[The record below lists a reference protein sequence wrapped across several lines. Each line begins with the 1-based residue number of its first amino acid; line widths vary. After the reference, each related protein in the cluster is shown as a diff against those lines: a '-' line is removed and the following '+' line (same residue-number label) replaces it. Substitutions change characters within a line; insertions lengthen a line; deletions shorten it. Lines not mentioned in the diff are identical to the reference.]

1 MRLKKCLLISALAF
15 FSLQQGRS
23 QTYLKVL
30 GTVQDAGAPHM
41 GCEKSCCVDLFSEPQ
56 ANLLVSSLGLVD
68 GNQTYVFD
76 ATPDFPAQSFNLL
89 SEVDNGKNTP
99 DGVFISHAHIGHY
112 TGLMYLGREALGGN
126 TVPVY
131 VMPKMEEFIRTN
143 GPWEQ
148 LVDLNNISLIPIKNK
163 EVQLSSDVKVE
174 VLVVP
179 HRDEY
184 SETIGFLIEGPS
196 KRVLFIPD
204 INKWSSWKQD
214 IKAWIKKVDYAFLD
228 ATFYD
233 QNEIPHRDM
242 SEVPHPF
249 VVESME
255 LFKDLNQQDK
265 DKVYFIHLNH
275 SNPLLNVNSEAYETV
290 KAEGFHVAQYNQKIN
305 L

>member
-15 FSLQQGRS
+15 FSLQPGRS

-41 GCEKSCCVDLFSEPQ
+41 GCEKSCCVDLFSKPQ
-56 ANLLVSSLGLVD
+56 VNLMVSSLGLVD

-126 TVPVY
+126 AVPVY

-290 KAEGFHVAQYNQKIN
+290 KAEGFHVARYNQKIN